1 MCLLVVKHATTSCLK
16 RLNARHAAARPFLR
30 CYATTHGVL
39 HGPHLCPDIA
49 EDVVERINVT
59 HAIRGKRIAY
69 QGTGTQLGL
78 DATWRLVVGA
88 DGGFREEIKTA
99 KFTTV
104 SGYDPGASPSS
115 ASSPTSSSSSS
126 SSSWSGD
133 HTGMSSYLEFDDHE
147 LVLLVNWAR
156 SGLWSSPAVR
166 RLLVVDVISTA
177 LDEAG
182 CPVATVRL
190 RMKDGRVTGTVSVD
204 MTTMK
209 PQRVAFH
216 LRGDSEKLEF
226 LDWAE
231 TSDGVQYP
239 KRIEYDTMS
248 GKNLLLVDRVIVGD
262 DTSEDHH
269 ASFAMPACLDMPLD
283 TEFCGP
289 TTHELPAWITH
300 SGHLLVRAAIDGDH
314 ESAGYWLFD
323 TGASGSVI
331 DSAAAARLGLEAFGS
346 FKVKGMAGDLDGKFR
361 ECKTME
367 LGPLKV
373 KNMLMMEMD
382 CSGLVRGGP
391 GPVVGIIGCDILS
404 RAVFDIPRIVR
415 RKDSGNGAADA
426 DGEHDEDR
434 EVTSLAAA
442 MARSMQKNENSLP
455 THGSREITITMHDPR
470 IEPTIRDES
479 KWMKVRW
486 VSSLPHLDITCVNGD
501 VRDNIMFMI
510 DSGAGGMQLMMNGLT
525 ASQLKLMEP
534 DEEGNRGSRGTRTV
548 RGVGGS
554 STSSIRLQQ
563 KRLKIAIGDNV
574 SMKDVDCLV
583 AEDGIQGGV
592 ELSHYTGGVLCNDVL
607 VHYRFVVDLARD
619 RMALI

>member
-1 MCLLVVKHATTSCLK
+1 
-16 RLNARHAAARPFLR
+16 
-30 CYATTHGVL
+30 
-39 HGPHLCPDIA
+39 
-49 EDVVERINVT
+49 
-59 HAIRGKRIAY
+59 
-69 QGTGTQLGL
+69 
-78 DATWRLVVGA
+78 
-88 DGGFREEIKTA
+88 
-99 KFTTV
+99 
-104 SGYDPGASPSS
+104 
-115 ASSPTSSSSSS
+115 
-126 SSSWSGD
+126 
-133 HTGMSSYLEFDDHE
+133 MSSYLEFDDHE
-147 LVLLVNWAR
+147 LVLLVSWAR

-177 LDEAG
+177 ADEAG

-190 RMKDGRVTGTVSVD
+190 RIRDGRVSGTVVVD

-209 PQRVAFH
+209 PRRIAFH
-216 LRGDSEKLEF
+216 LRSESEKLEF

-231 TSDGVQYP
+231 TPDGIQYP
-239 KRIEYDTMS
+239 KKIEYDTMS
-248 GKNLLLVDRVIVGD
+248 GTNLLHVHSVVAGD
-262 DTSEDHH
+262 ETNDVHRP
-269 ASFAMPACLDMPLD
+269 SFAMPVCLDMPLD
-283 TEFCGP
+283 TEFRGP

-300 SGHLLVRAAIDGDH
+300 SGHLLVRAAIDGEH

-323 TGASGSVI
+323 TGASGSVV

-373 KNMLMMEMD
+373 RDMLMMEMD

-404 RAVFDIPRIVR
+404 RAVFDIPRIVQ
-415 RKDSGNGAADA
+415 RKSVNSGMVDV
-426 DGEHDEDR
+426 DGVDGEDR

-442 MARSMQKNENSLP
+442 MAVSMQQKKEGSLP
-455 THGSREITITMHDPR
+455 VHGSREITITMHDPR
-470 IEPTIRDES
+470 IEPKIRDES

-486 VSSLPHLDITCVNGD
+486 VSSLPHLDITCHNGD
-501 VRDNIMFMI
+501 VRDSIMFMI

-525 ASQLKLMEP
+525 AAQLKLLEP
-534 DEEGNRGSRGTRTV
+534 DVKGQAGGRGTRTV

-563 KRLKIAIGDNV
+563 KRLKITIGDND

-607 VHYRFVVDLARD
+607 VNYRLVLDLARD
-619 RMALI
+619 RIAIF

>member
-1 MCLLVVKHATTSCLK
+1 MSLLVVRHATMSCLK
-16 RLNARHAAARPFLR
+16 RLNALKARHVDRAARPLFR
-30 CYATTHGVL
+30 CYATTRGVL
-39 HGPHLCPDIA
+39 HGPHLCPEIA
-49 EDVVERINVT
+49 DDVVERINAA
-59 HAIRGKRIAY
+59 HAVHASRISY

-78 DATWRLVVGA
+78 DATWRLVVGS

-104 SGYDPGASPSS
+104 SGYEP
-115 ASSPTSSSSSS
+115 SSSSSS
-126 SSSWSGD
+126 RALSASWSGD

-147 LVLLVNWAR
+147 LALLVNWAR
-156 SGLWSSPAVR
+156 SGLWSSQAVR
-166 RLLVVDVISTA
+166 RSLVVDVISTA
-177 LDEAG
+177 SDEAG
-182 CPVATVRL
+182 CPLATLRL
-190 RMKDGRVTGTVSVD
+190 RIRDGRVSGTVVVD
-204 MTTMK
+204 MRTMR
-209 PQRVAFH
+209 PRRIAFH
-216 LRGDSEKLEF
+216 LRSDSEKLEF

-231 TSDGVQYP
+231 TPDGIPYP

-248 GKNLLLVDRVIVGD
+248 GTNFLHVDRVIVGN
-262 DTSEDHH
+262 DTSEEHVV
-269 ASFAMPACLDMPLD
+269 SFAMPTCMDMPLD
-283 TEFCGP
+283 TEFRGP
-289 TTHELPAWITH
+289 RTHELPAWITH
-300 SGHLLVRAAIDGDH
+300 SGHLLVKAAIDGDH
-314 ESAGYWLFD
+314 EFAGYWLFD

-373 KNMLMMEMD
+373 RNMLMMEMD

-404 RAVFDIPRIVR
+404 RAVFDIPRIVH
-415 RKDSGNGAADA
+415 RKSAENGCD
-426 DGEHDEDR
+426 DGDDEDR

-442 MARSMQKNENSLP
+442 MAMSMQQKKENSLP
-455 THGSREITITMHDPR
+455 VHGSREIAITMHDPR
-470 IEPTIRDES
+470 IQPEIRDES

-486 VSSLPHLDITCVNGD
+486 VSSLPHLDVTCVNGD
-501 VRDNIMFMI
+501 VQDNIMFMI

-534 DEEGNRGSRGTRTV
+534 DVERKAGGRGTRTV

-563 KRLKIAIGDNV
+563 KRLKITIGDNV

-619 RMALI
+619 RMALF

>member
-1 MCLLVVKHATTSCLK
+1 MSLLVVKHATTGLRCL
-16 RLNARHAAARPFLR
+16 NVGIAARRAARPLFR
-30 CYATTHGVL
+30 CYATTTQGVL
-39 HGPHLCPDIA
+39 HGPHLCPEIA
-49 EDVVERINVT
+49 EDVVERINSTRTV
-59 HAIRGKRIAY
+59 HAARIAY
-69 QGTGTQLGL
+69 EGTGTQLGL
-78 DATWRLVVGA
+78 EATWRLVVGS
-88 DGGFREEIKTA
+88 DGGFWEEIKTA
-99 KFTTV
+99 KFTTI
-104 SGYDPGASPSS
+104 SGYDPSASLSSS
-115 ASSPTSSSSSS
+115 A
-126 SSSWSGD
+126 SSWSGD

-147 LVLLVNWAR
+147 LVLLVSWAR

-177 LDEAG
+177 ADEAG

-190 RMKDGRVTGTVSVD
+190 RIRDGRVSGTVVVD

-209 PQRVAFH
+209 PRRIAFH
-216 LRGDSEKLEF
+216 LRSESEKLEF

-231 TSDGVQYP
+231 TPDGIQYP
-239 KRIEYDTMS
+239 KKIEYDTMS
-248 GKNLLLVDRVIVGD
+248 GTNLLHVHSVVAGD
-262 DTSEDHH
+262 ETNDVHRP
-269 ASFAMPACLDMPLD
+269 SFAMPVCLDMPLD
-283 TEFCGP
+283 TEFRGP

-300 SGHLLVRAAIDGDH
+300 SGHLLVRAAIDGEH

-323 TGASGSVI
+323 TGASGSVV

-373 KNMLMMEMD
+373 RDMLMMEMD

-404 RAVFDIPRIVR
+404 RAVFDIPRIVQ
-415 RKDSGNGAADA
+415 RKSVNSGMVDV
-426 DGEHDEDR
+426 DGVDGEDR

-442 MARSMQKNENSLP
+442 MAVSMQQKKEGSLP
-455 THGSREITITMHDPR
+455 VHGSREITITMHDPR
-470 IEPTIRDES
+470 IEPKIRDES

-486 VSSLPHLDITCVNGD
+486 VSSLPHLDITCHNGD
-501 VRDNIMFMI
+501 VRDSIMFMI

-525 ASQLKLMEP
+525 AAQLKLLEP
-534 DEEGNRGSRGTRTV
+534 DVKGQAGGRGTRTV

-563 KRLKIAIGDNV
+563 KRLKITIGDND

-607 VHYRFVVDLARD
+607 VNYRLVLDLARD
-619 RMALI
+619 RIAIF